1 MLRQKADWVRRKL
14 LWLNQLAPETRVASS
29 LSAVEIFTA
38 LYYGDV
44 LCFDANNPLSDERDR
59 CIISKGHGSI
69 CMYPILADLGFFAKE
84 ELTKIC
90 QEDSFLGG
98 IPDPVIPGYETM
110 NGSLGHGIG
119 VACGMALALKKRG
132 SHRSVFVVCGDGE
145 LHEGSNWEAIMF
157 ASHHEL
163 DNLNVIIDNNSICML
178 GYTDDVLSHDG
189 FSERFRAFGWSVYGV
204 NGHDVD
210 QLATTLSRMK
220 QSKGAKPKLLVA
232 DTVKGRGVSNLEN
245 QPLSH
250 VFAADQN
257 EVSELLG
264 GWEDD

>member
-1 MLRQKADWVRRKL
+1 
-14 LWLNQLAPETRVASS
+14 
-29 LSAVEIFTA
+29 
-38 LYYGDV
+38 
-44 LCFDANNPLSDERDR
+44 
-59 CIISKGHGSI
+59 
-69 CMYPILADLGFFAKE
+69 
-84 ELTKIC
+84 
-90 QEDSFLGG
+90 
-98 IPDPVIPGYETM
+98 
-110 NGSLGHGIG
+110 
-119 VACGMALALKKRG
+119 
-132 SHRSVFVVCGDGE
+132 VFVVCGDGE